1 MPTGP
6 ERAGVVLG
14 AETALQPA
22 PRGHDARVVA
32 RQPASDQ
39 GAQSVGGHRA
49 VGVVPFA
56 AKPVAAPGRAV
67 LLGKRCRALQV
78 LGGAALRDRTSGRT
92 PSEVRRGSDLAV
104 ALSE

>member
-1 MPTGP
+1 M
-6 ERAGVVLG
+6 LG
-14 AETALQPA
+14 AEMALQPA
-22 PRGHDARVVA
+22 PGGHDAQVVA
-32 RQPASDQ
+32 RQSASDQ

-49 VGVVPFA
+49 VGAVPRA
-56 AKPVAAPGRAV
+56 ARPDAAPGRVV